1 MFFNRY
7 VLSVAVASILSFLS
21 LYLVL
26 TKIDPFTDESLAL
39 GLYFISLFLAV
50 SSVLTLLGYFFRIL
64 FYREELF
71 LNHFNVSLRQGIILG
86 FCIVAIMGFQIL
98 RTLTWWNGL
107 IIVLMCF
114 LVELY
119 FVARD

>member
-1 MFFNRY
+1 MFLNRY
-7 VLSVAVASILSFLS
+7 VLSVVIASITSFLS

-26 TKIDPFTDESLAL
+26 SKIDPFTDERLAL
-39 GLYFISLFLAV
+39 ILFFISLFLAV
-50 SSVLTLLGYFFRIL
+50 STVLTLVGYFFRIL

-71 LNHFNVSLRQGIILG
+71 MNHFNVSLRQGIILG
-86 FCIVAIMGFQIL
+86 FCLCAIMGFQVF

-107 IIVLMCF
+107 IILLISF